1 MAATWITVA
10 PGIRC
15 REHESRKHGVKP
27 DRYFT
32 LRFYVEGKR
41 VEEALGWA
49 SEGWTLAKAQAQLV
63 ALKEAKRTGDGE
75 TSLREKRAAAKTE
88 KQAQERAEVEAA
100 RLAQAE
106 AERRRREEITLAEF
120 WPRYWSDAVEGQN
133 RPSTRDEK
141 RRMWETRIEPKL
153 GKLLVKDITDAD
165 VSDLIRSIQK
175 FDKAGNVTHGK
186 AEAANV
192 YRLLRHL
199 FNKAL
204 IWKVRPA
211 AGGNPVKTFGIE
223 PKVDRRERLLAD
235 SEIAALLRELD
246 RSWSEA
252 AEMPTTCAAIHLCI
266 LMGLRAREAAS
277 LRHDAIRRDLGEIH
291 LSDTKTGHS
300 VRPLSPAALAI
311 LDRLGHVEVG
321 SPWVFPSTSDPKKP
335 LSYGTLEK
343 VSRRIGKR
351 AGIQGFHLHQLRHR
365 FATVIAN
372 AEPNPRVGMAL
383 TGHKSYA
390 AFVRYIHSD
399 RERAKELAA
408 KLGDVTAALANGPG
422 KTNAVVTPINGL
434 RKA

>member
-1 MAATWITVA
+1 MATKWATIA
-10 PGIRC
+10 PGVRC
-15 REHESRKHGVKP
+15 RDHDTRKHGVKP
-27 DRYFT
+27 DRYFA
-32 LRFYVEGKR
+32 LRYSRSGKQIEEG
-41 VEEALGWA
+41 LGWA
-49 SEGWTLAKAQAQLV
+49 SEGWTLKRAQSQLGELQKAA
-63 ALKEAKRTGDGE
+63 DSGE
-75 TSLREKRAAAKTE
+75 GPTSLREKRASAKTE
-88 KQAQERAEVEAA
+88 RQARERAETEAFRA
-100 RLAQAE
+100 AQAE

-175 FDKAGNVTHGK
+175 FDKDGNVTHGK

-252 AEMPTTCAAIHLCI
+252 AEMPTTCAAILLCV

-277 LRHDAIRRDLGEIH
+277 LRHDAIRRDLGEVH

-300 VRPLSPAALAI
+300 VRPLSPAALAV
-311 LDRLGHVEVG
+311 LDRLGHVVVG

-372 AEPNPRVGMAL
+372 AEPNPRVGMSL
-383 TGHKSYA
+383 TGHRSYA
-390 AFVRYIHSD
+390 AFVRYIHGD

-408 KLGDVTAALANGPG
+408 KLGAVTAALANGPG
-422 KTNAVVTPINGL
+422 KEKAVVTPINGR
-434 RKA
+434 RKR